1 MNNYLRIL
9 VLFCLWNILFSAIQF
24 WVIIEF
30 TNNYQNAIYDSVI
43 TNTIITMVSI
53 ALYYVSKSIPTQTFH
68 LIKPVVILGSGIFG
82 SYFLQKNLISIVVN
96 DIDYDVFISQ
106 TYKIRLVFN
115 FLLLNSVALISFIW
129 NYKTNKQAEQSQFTE
144 NEKLLKEAELLNLR
158 QQIQP
163 HFLFNSLN
171 SISAL
176 LVIKPH
182 LAQKMIQ
189 ELAGFLRGTLKKD
202 SNALVTFQSELNH
215 LQLYLNIEMVR
226 FEHRLQIEYKIDEET
241 NQMFLPSLL
250 LQPIVENAIK
260 FGLYGITEKV
270 TIYVSSK
277 IVNGMLQIEVNNP
290 FDQETIKHNQGAG
303 FGLNSI
309 ARRLYLLFSRH
320 DLLKTNTFQ
329 NTFTTQILIP
339 QTVSHESN
347 NY

>member
-1 MNNYLRIL
+1 M
-9 VLFCLWNILFSAIQF
+9 LFSAIQF

-30 TNNYQNAIYDSVI
+30 TNNYLTAIYDSVI
-43 TNTIITMVSI
+43 SNTIIAIISM
-53 ALYYVSKSIPTQTFH
+53 ALYYISKNIHLQTFQF
-68 LIKPVVILGSGIFG
+68 IKPIAILSAGIFG
-82 SYFLQKNLISIVVN
+82 SYYLQKNIISIVVN
-96 DIDYDVFISQ
+96 NAAYDTFVTQS
-106 TYKIRLVFN
+106 YKLRLVFN
-115 FLLLNSVALISFIW
+115 FLLINSAALISFIW
-129 NYKTNKQAEQSQFTE
+129 NYKTNKQAEQTQLTE

-189 ELAGFLRGTLKKD
+189 ELADFLRGTLKKD
-202 SNALVTFQSELNH
+202 ANAFVSFQSEVSH

-226 FEHRLQIEYKIDEET
+226 FEHRLKIDYKIEDHT
-241 NQMFLPSLL
+241 YQLLLPSLL

-260 FGLYGITEKV
+260 FGLYGTNEKITI
-270 TIYVSSK
+270 TISSK
-277 IVNGMLQIEVNNP
+277 KVQEMLLIEVTNP
-290 FDQETIKHNQGAG
+290 FDQEATTHHKGAG

-320 DLLKTNTFQ
+320 DLLKIHTVQ
-329 NTFTTQILIP
+329 NTFITQIFIP

-347 NY
+347 NN